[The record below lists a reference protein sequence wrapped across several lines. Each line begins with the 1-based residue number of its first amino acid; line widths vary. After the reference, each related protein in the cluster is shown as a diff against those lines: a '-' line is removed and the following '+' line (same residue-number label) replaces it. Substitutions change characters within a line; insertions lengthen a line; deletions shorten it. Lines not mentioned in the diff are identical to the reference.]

1 MFLSTICD
9 NLLELST
16 HPYGCR
22 VLQRCLEHL
31 PEEHT
36 ISLLQAVHHFTID
49 LMQDQYG
56 VSLLVPRRQL
66 LILRNIIEL
75 RDSVYNSARKV
86 SGQESC
92 YL

>member
-9 NLLELST
+9 NLLELAT

-49 LMQDQYG
+49 LVQDQYG
-56 VSLLVPRRQL
+56 VSIPWFQ
-66 LILRNIIEL
+66 IGK
-75 RDSVYNSARKV
+75 S
-86 SGQESC
+86 
-92 YL
+92 